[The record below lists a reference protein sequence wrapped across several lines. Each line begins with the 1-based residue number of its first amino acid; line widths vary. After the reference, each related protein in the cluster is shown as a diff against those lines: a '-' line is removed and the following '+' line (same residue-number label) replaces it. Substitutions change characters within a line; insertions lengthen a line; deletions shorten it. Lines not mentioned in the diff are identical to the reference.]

1 VNNFDVSLVKAQVG
15 GVTRAKP
22 ETGGIKGRKKKLG
35 KGVAEMKTF
44 GISRAKLDKRVEWDI
59 SG

>member
-1 VNNFDVSLVKAQVG
+1 VNNFDVSLV
-15 GVTRAKP
+15 
-22 ETGGIKGRKKKLG
+22 KGRKKKLG